1 MSRLSKSIE
10 SKIKQTSGCLRLGLE
25 EKWEVN
31 ANGLRV
37 SFGDDGNILKLT
49 VVMVAQLGRYA
60 KNCRILYFKWASC
73 MVCASHLNKAVVLFF

>member
-10 SKIKQTSGCLRLGLE
+10 SKRKQTSGCLRLGLE

-49 VVMVAQLGRYA
+49 VVMVAQLGS
-60 KNCRILYFKWASC
+60 F
-73 MVCASHLNKAVVLFF
+73 